1 MGSEIGRR
9 IEQLTKFQ
17 DLDALIPVPLHPKKE
32 FIRGYNQ
39 AEKIAEGI
47 AEILH
52 IPVNTQ
58 LIKRAVFTES
68 QTKKGRLSRWDN
80 MQDRFESYRNKGKAL
95 KHIALIDDV
104 VTTGATIETCM
115 QILRKQFPE
124 IQISIISIAV
134 AQ

>member
-1 MGSEIGRR
+1 
-9 IEQLTKFQ
+9 
-17 DLDALIPVPLHPKKE
+17 
-32 FIRGYNQ
+32 
-39 AEKIAEGI
+39 
-47 AEILH
+47 
-52 IPVNTQ
+52 
-58 LIKRAVFTES
+58 
-68 QTKKGRLSRWDN
+68 
-80 MQDRFESYRNKGKAL
+80 MQDRFESYRNRGKAL